1 MVLTKSEL
9 PTVKHLKK
17 IAIAVALIAVLIFIA
32 VRGSLLPWQT
42 VARSRVADLGAS
54 DERQRPA
61 PVQTAPATRGDMDI
75 TIAALGTVTA
85 RNIVTVHSRV
95 DGELTRIHFR
105 EGQRVKAGDSLADID
120 SRPFQVQ
127 LDQAVGQLARDQ
139 AQLENSERDQAR
151 YRQLLKED
159 SIAQQ
164 LVDTQEALV
173 RQNRGIVLA
182 DQAQMANAKLQLIYA
197 HIVAPIAGRLGLRQV
212 DQGNIIHANDTNG
225 LVVITETQPISAVF
239 SIPADKL
246 PDVAQRFG
254 AGTTLTVDAL
264 DRQGSRRLARG
275 RVVTLDNQID
285 TATGTLKLKAE
296 FENQDDALFPNQF
309 INVVLHVAT
318 LRNATL
324 IPSAA
329 VQQGADGEYVYVL
342 TPEHTVTLRHLLI
355 ATQNQDQVAVASG
368 VEPGE
373 RVVVDGVDKLREG
386 AKVEDR
392 SADSLPDS
400 TRRAAT
406 LRGPCQRETATQ
418 PSG

>member
-1 MVLTKSEL
+1 M
-9 PTVKHLKK
+9 
-17 IAIAVALIAVLIFIA
+17 
-32 VRGSLLPWQT
+32 
-42 VARSRVADLGAS
+42 
-54 DERQRPA
+54 
-61 PVQTAPATRGDMDI
+61 
-75 TIAALGTVTA
+75 
-85 RNIVTVHSRV
+85 
-95 DGELTRIHFR
+95 
-105 EGQRVKAGDSLADID
+105 
-120 SRPFQVQ
+120 
-127 LDQAVGQLARDQ
+127 
-139 AQLENSERDQAR
+139 
-151 YRQLLKED
+151 
-159 SIAQQ
+159 
-164 LVDTQEALV
+164 
-173 RQNRGIVLA
+173 
-182 DQAQMANAKLQLIYA
+182 
-197 HIVAPIAGRLGLRQV
+197 
-212 DQGNIIHANDTNG
+212 
-225 LVVITETQPISAVF
+225 VITETQPISAVF

-406 LRGPCQRETATQ
+406 LRGPRQRETATQ